1 MAGEEY
7 YSEIAPPPAGSV
19 IHTDPYTGRPVW
31 GNNYG
36 VQNADGTIDSSQSA
50 AEQDRARY
58 QHMGAEAYGMGSPTL
73 QRSDATT
80 QMGSLALLEGAAR
93 GTAPSQAAL
102 LAQQQGEES
111 VQAGASLAASSR
123 GGPGAQIAAAR
134 AAQQSAGRARQQ
146 ALQAGAMARAKEMS
160 DARGQFAGAA
170 SQARGQDI
178 QESAT
183 QADLDMRQ
191 RGLNSQDRQFYERMA
206 WDTRNAELGARTAG
220 ENAWQAQQNAD
231 RQFKAA
237 QDQAGW
243 DRATQVVGMGTG
255 AATGGLNAYA
265 NVKAADRDNGGLPKR
280 AEGGPVNAGQPYV
293 VGERGPEVVVPSKDG
308 TVIPNHQLGAYT
320 AGVDAG
326 AAKAGDWSVMAV
338 GNPDADGMRLRY
350 DDRGR
355 GTYVHEVTAP
365 PIVPQRFVAMQE
377 HAAASGGSNA
387 APAAKAKAAPKAAK
401 GSARKMTDDE
411 LARWADAELAKYQGE
426 NARLDAGGYVPAV
439 APALIQSRGGR

>member
-31 GNNYG
+31 GNKYG

-58 QHMGAEAYGMGSPTL
+58 QQMGAEAYGMGSPTL

-146 ALQAGAMARAKEMS
+146 ALQAGAMARAREMA

-178 QESAT
+178 QENST

-265 NVKAADRDNGGLPKR
+265 NVKAADRNPSDPYR
-280 AEGGPVNAGQPYV
+280 AEGGPVNAGQPYI

-308 TVIPNHQLGAYT
+308 TVIPNHQLGAYA
-320 AGVDAG
+320 AGIDAG
-326 AAKAGDWSVMAV
+326 AAKEGAWTTVGI
-338 GNPDADGMRLRY
+338 GNPDVEGARLRY

-355 GTYVHEVTAP
+355 GTYVTEVTAA
-365 PIVPQRFVAMQE
+365 PIVPPRFVAMQE
-377 HAAASGGSNA
+377 RASASGGSNA
-387 APAAKAKAAPKAAK
+387 APAPKAAKAAPKASK

-411 LARWADAELAKYQGE
+411 LTRWADAELAKYQGE